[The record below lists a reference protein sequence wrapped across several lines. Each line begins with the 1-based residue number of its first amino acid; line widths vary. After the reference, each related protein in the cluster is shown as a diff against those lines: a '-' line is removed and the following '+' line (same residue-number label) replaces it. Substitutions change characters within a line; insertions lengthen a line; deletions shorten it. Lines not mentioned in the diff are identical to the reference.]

1 MRGNASIVA
10 AAGTDVRG
18 RMGPSYPIGQRRG
31 LSSCFP
37 YNFPMCPAAPPPD
50 ERRQARDL
58 EAVGR
63 LAAGLAH
70 DFNNMMTIVAGYSEL
85 LLGQLDPESTPHKL
99 VGEIRKA
106 GERAAGLARQL
117 LAFSR
122 RQQSAFQTVDLNSL
136 VTSLGPLL
144 NQELGPD
151 VELVLDLD

>member
-10 AAGTDVRG
+10 AAGKRRARENGSVLSIG
-18 RMGPSYPIGQRRG
+18 RRPG

-37 YNFPMCPAAPPPD
+37 YNFPMCPAAPPPE

-106 GERAAGLARQL
+106 GERAAGLAR
-117 LAFSR
+117 
-122 RQQSAFQTVDLNSL
+122 
-136 VTSLGPLL
+136 
-144 NQELGPD
+144 
-151 VELVLDLD
+151 